1 MRRIDHRQTVQPRV
15 DRQRQ
20 HKAFVAQLHS
30 LDALGQGQRAT
41 DIAQVEAPF
50 KDHVRQAGHGAF
62 PHIEADIRVL
72 GGKSLHLFLQQ
83 PRIHRRRNITQF
95 DVADIATPGT
105 LGVLLGV
112 FELPHRRL
120 GFDQQ
125 GSPGFG
131 QADFTRLAHEQ
142 ARAEFVFHVLDLPSQ
157 GRRCDAE
164 LFGGASEVA
173 LPGNSEE
180 IAEMTDVHRCISS
193 KVMK

>member
-1 MRRIDHRQTVQPRV
+1 M
-15 DRQRQ
+15 
-20 HKAFVAQLHS
+20 
-30 LDALGQGQRAT
+30 
-41 DIAQVEAPF
+41 
-50 KDHVRQAGHGAF
+50 
-62 PHIEADIRVL
+62 
-72 GGKSLHLFLQQ
+72 
-83 PRIHRRRNITQF
+83 
-95 DVADIATPGT
+95 
-105 LGVLLGV
+105 
-112 FELPHRRL
+112 PHRRL